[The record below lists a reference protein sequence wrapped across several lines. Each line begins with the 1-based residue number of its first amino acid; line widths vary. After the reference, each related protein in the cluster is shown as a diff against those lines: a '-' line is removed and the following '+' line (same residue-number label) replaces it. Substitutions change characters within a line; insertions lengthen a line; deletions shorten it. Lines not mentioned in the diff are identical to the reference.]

1 MPPLSRARARPY
13 RARNRSVIDLLAAV
27 SYSLRWMTFTV
38 QEFHDLVSLL
48 ERQPAWREELR
59 RLLLSDELLELP
71 QIVRQLVE
79 AQRHTEGRLE
89 TLTGRVDQLAV
100 RMDQLA
106 ERMDQLTERM
116 DQLTERMDQ
125 LAERM
130 DQLTERMDQLAER
143 MDQLAERMDQLA
155 VRMEELAEAQRRT
168 ETTVQRLVVQ
178 VGGLRGAEIERR
190 YRERAPAYFAPFV
203 RRIHALSVEEVAA
216 LLDELEAR
224 TPLDARDRA
233 EILHTDLVVRGTRPA
248 DGVEMYLAVEVSAG
262 IGLYDV
268 ERACERA
275 QVLQRVTGKPAMGV
289 VAGETIT
296 REGEDAVRRLHAW
309 QVLDG
314 RTSAAA

>member
-1 MPPLSRARARPY
+1 
-13 RARNRSVIDLLAAV
+13 
-27 SYSLRWMTFTV
+27 MTFTV
-38 QEFHDLVSLL
+38 QEFHDLITLL
-48 ERQPAWREELR
+48 EQQPAWREELR
-59 RLLLSDELLELP
+59 RLLLTDELLELP

-79 AQRHTEGRLE
+79 AQRH
-89 TLTGRVDQLAV
+89 
-100 RMDQLA
+100 
-106 ERMDQLTERM
+106 
-116 DQLTERMDQ
+116 
-125 LAERM
+125 
-130 DQLTERMDQLAER
+130 
-143 MDQLAERMDQLA
+143 
-155 VRMEELAEAQRRT
+155 T

-233 EILHTDLVVRGTRPA
+233 EILDTDLVVRGRRPA
-248 DGVEMYLAVEVSAG
+248 DGAEMYLAVEVSAG
-262 IGLYDV
+262 IGRYHV

-296 REGEDAVRRLHAW
+296 REGEDAVQRLHAW

-314 RTSAAA
+314 RTSAPA